1 MQGYLESGIRNPGNF
16 GEWNPE
22 STALESRIRNS
33 KIQPLMESVIDGC
46 GIRNPSRTLLDYLT
60 WGDSLLF
67 VVLYHGE
74 SEVIYETQGGVFHQI
89 TKH

>member
-1 MQGYLESGIRNPGNF
+1 
-16 GEWNPE
+16 
-22 STALESRIRNS
+22 
-33 KIQPLMESVIDGC
+33 MESVIDGC
-46 GIRNPSRTLLDYLT
+46 GIRNPRTMKPGSKAWNPESKTLLDYLT

-74 SEVIYETQGGVFHQI
+74 SEVIYQTQGGVFHQI